1 MSYVQC
7 FEYHCHTY
15 VQLEVPVVI
24 PSLFIYFW
32 RLEVPVGISLSSH
45 LFMKIGGSSR
55 DFPLFCSDIG
65 DWKFQHG
72 FPSPLLCHL
81 GFSTALSDTSRIT
94 KLTLQECD

>member
-24 PSLFIYFW
+24 
-32 RLEVPVGISLSSH
+32 SLSFH
-45 LFMKIGGSSR
+45 LFLEIGGPSRDFPLFSSIYGDWRFRR